1 MKTLLSTL
9 SIATVSL
16 LCLALRADAQADE
29 LKVGVSIYAGWM
41 DSWVMEM
48 KMEGKKKPTWLE
60 AESAK
65 TGGRVSIKKFER
77 YTDSVEALAA
87 GSIDAVTV
95 TLQEAVTIIADKG
108 VDVVILYAHDY
119 SNGNDQLRVPA
130 GWTKESL
137 KGKTVLGEELS
148 VSNYLAF
155 RFFQINNLPLKDY
168 CVWKNT
174 PGDDVGKAYISALNS
189 ASPVA
194 GITWNPNC
202 QRMAQT
208 GKDSALFTSREI
220 PNEITDTLAIRKDR
234 ISGHEKSIAA
244 YVAAHFRVMDAMT
257 NPKTRAR
264 TIQAMAVAADFG
276 DEVPLYT
283 KMLDDTHFYTTRVE
297 SIALLESPT
306 LPEVL
311 KRVREFYAT
320 YGHPN
325 AQAATVTFDTR
336 FLK

>member
-1 MKTLLSTL
+1 MKKLLSTL
-9 SIATVSL
+9 CIVGGSILFFSVS
-16 LCLALRADAQADE
+16 AGAQTQE
-29 LKVGVSIYAGWM
+29 LKVGVSIYDGWM

-48 KMEGKKKPTWLE
+48 KMDGKKKPSYLE
-60 AESAK
+60 VEKAR
-65 TGGRVSIKKFER
+65 TGGHVSIKKFER

-108 VDVVILYAHDY
+108 VDVVILFAHDY
-119 SNGNDQLRVPA
+119 SNGNDQFRVPK

-148 VSNYLAF
+148 VSQYLAF
-155 RFFQINNLPLKDY
+155 RFLQKNSLPLKDY
-168 CVWKNT
+168 FVWKNT

-189 ASPVA
+189 NSPVA

-208 GKDSALFTSREI
+208 GKDEPLFTSREI

-234 ISGHEKSIAA
+234 IAGREKSIAA

-257 NPKTRAR
+257 NPSTRAK

-276 DEVPLYT
+276 DEVALYT
-283 KMLDDTHFYTTRVE
+283 KMLDDTHFYTSRAE
-297 SIALLESPT
+297 SIALLEGPV

-311 KRVREFYAT
+311 KKIRAFYAS
-320 YGHPN
+320 YGQPN